1 MSLTDTPIGFAVTDA
16 TSQAPLIYVGQTT
29 ALSLA
34 IVNNS
39 GADIAL
45 SDGGAQASAFG
56 FYPPQGFFTPDELC
70 GFALALPGWSGA
82 PDKAAGAFN
91 IGCSQA
97 GTWKSGATLTFT
109 LTNVTSA
116 GPAATGTA
124 TVVPANLGD
133 DMPFSLTAP
142 LAVATAPKK
151 GNLSLPDVLDVGLDS
166 QGTVYRSVSTD
177 PLTNKLFLTL
187 KNTGATALSTETDK
201 QPGNPQVFVSFVYG
215 NTSGALAP
223 DDYDPKKVPPVGSA
237 WNIGIDSQSLQAP
250 WGGTKPVWS
259 QNLPHPT
266 WTLAPD
272 PTNHFILGP
281 AQSDAAN
288 VTFAFT
294 DIVSLTPVGHTQML
308 VLCTG
313 FAKDAE
319 TKYDDHLFVL
329 DIAKLDPPPTRGL
342 LSFAGMNPVIAV
354 TDPAQKVKID
364 LRWAMFDV
372 ARVQLLTSSPSI
384 APWPKK
390 YPAPQPLDYDGH
402 PIHLPPLSESEAI
415 FTTLQAFDGN
425 GGYLNSLQFTT
436 YAQLSYVMDPSKKVY
451 PIALIGDTFWLMANY
466 DFAGQGDVYFYDDD
480 PAFEPTYGRLYDL
493 DAALAN
499 PPSGWELPSADDWK
513 ALVAA
518 YSGGAV
524 PPYTKLIAGGSSGF
538 AAQLGG
544 WRTVNPDG
552 SHAYAN
558 GPGNPPLDG
567 FYWAAPGSASP
578 MCAQF
583 SAGAQRVG
591 VIPVSDRTT
600 AMSVRYVRHA

>member
-56 FYPPQGFFTPDELC
+56 FYPPQGFFTPDELG
-70 GFALALPGWSGA
+70 GFALALPGWSGV
-82 PDKAAGAFN
+82 PDKPVGAFN

-109 LTNVTSA
+109 VTNVTSA

-177 PLTNKLFLTL
+177 PLTNKLFLTI

-250 WGGTKPVWS
+250 WGGTKPQWS
-259 QNLPHPT
+259 ANLPHPT

-281 AQSDAAN
+281 AQQRCRERHVRVHRHRLADAGRPHADARPLHGLPQGRRDE
-288 VTFAFT
+288 VRRP
-294 DIVSLTPVGHTQML
+294 PVRARHRQARRAADARTAL
-308 VLCTG
+308 V
-313 FAKDAE
+313 
-319 TKYDDHLFVL
+319 
-329 DIAKLDPPPTRGL
+329 RG
-342 LSFAGMNPVIAV
+342 
-354 TDPAQKVKID
+354 D
-364 LRWAMFDV
+364 
-372 ARVQLLTSSPSI
+372 
-384 APWPKK
+384 
-390 YPAPQPLDYDGH
+390 
-402 PIHLPPLSESEAI
+402 E
-415 FTTLQAFDGN
+415 
-425 GGYLNSLQFTT
+425 
-436 YAQLSYVMDPSKKVY
+436 
-451 PIALIGDTFWLMANY
+451 
-466 DFAGQGDVYFYDDD
+466 
-480 PAFEPTYGRLYDL
+480 
-493 DAALAN
+493 
-499 PPSGWELPSADDWK
+499 SAD
-513 ALVAA
+513 
-518 YSGGAV
+518 
-524 PPYTKLIAGGSSGF
+524 
-538 AAQLGG
+538 
-544 WRTVNPDG
+544 RR
-552 SHAYAN
+552 HR
-558 GPGNPPLDG
+558 PGT
-567 FYWAAPGSASP
+567 
-578 MCAQF
+578 
-583 SAGAQRVG
+583 R
-591 VIPVSDRTT
+591 R
-600 AMSVRYVRHA
+600 